1 MKKALLYGLSA
12 VMLLSLTACGTAQ
25 ANQPDEPDTT
35 SPSAIQTEPPQ
46 ETVVPSEKPDNV
58 VEPLS
63 ANGNVTTREQ
73 TQEELSGF
81 YERAYLSG
89 DEFRGVLPDED
100 IIDIELV
107 ELSFIVSVENAD
119 LIAPE
124 NIEDSY
130 RAWRAEV
137 HPAAPVPAP
146 TQTPAPAEAKPSTG
160 GQQSKPTGGGTPQTG
175 GTQQTGG
182 GTYAPPPDQAG
193 DPRWDPDSL
202 FTDPGKGLTPEEI
215 EAQIQRDREATQKL
229 VDATQ
234 TMLHPGGE

>member
-35 SPSAIQTEPPQ
+35 SPSAVQTEPPQ
-46 ETVVPSEKPDNV
+46 ESAVPSDKPDNV

-63 ANGNVTTREQ
+63 ANGSVTTREL

-124 NIEDSY
+124 NIEGSY

-137 HPAAPVPAP
+137 HPVAPVPAP
-146 TQTPAPAEAKPSTG
+146 TQTSAPAEAKPSTG
-160 GQQSKPTGGGTPQTG
+160 GQQGNQNRTPQPGGTT
-175 GTQQTGG
+175 TQQIGG
-182 GTYAPPPDQAG
+182 GTYTPPPVQAG
-193 DPRWDPDSL
+193 NPAWDPDSL
-202 FTDPGKGLTPEEI
+202 FTDPFKGLTPEEKQALI
-215 EAQIQRDREATQKL
+215 EEGQRLTDEEVKGT
-229 VDATQ
+229 TS
-234 TMLHPGGE
+234 TMRPG